1 MATASLSWVGIV
13 RLGLVQTSLGAI
25 IVLLTSTLNRVMVV
39 ELLLPATVPGILV
52 GIHYAIQLLRPRWG
66 HGSDVGGRRTPWIIG
81 GMAVLA
87 GSAALAAM
95 ATALVA
101 TNLYAGLA
109 LLVVAF
115 LLIGVGV
122 GAAGTSLL
130 ALLAERVSQKRKA
143 AAGAI
148 VWIMMIMGFVVTAT
162 TAGHFLDPFSLERL
176 VVVTSVVSV
185 IAFSVTVLALYGI
198 EGSALSR
205 SERRTSDAPKMPFRE
220 ALREVWAESQARRFT
235 VFVFISMLAYSAQDL
250 ILEPFA
256 GIVFG
261 FTPGETTKLSGLQ
274 NAGVLL
280 GMILVGVAGGG
291 FGQGSKTTLT
301 RWAMGGCVI
310 SACALTTL
318 AVAGIMGPHWP
329 LTPIVFALGFGNGV
343 FAVAAIG
350 SMMSLAGSGTANR
363 EGTRVGLWGAAQAIA
378 FAVGGLAGTIAVDLG
393 RWLIGSQAA
402 AYASVFV
409 LEAGLFLVA
418 AYLASQIIPGRAEVA
433 SPALEDEGALR
444 ADAA

>member
-1 MATASLSWVGIV
+1 MASASLSWIGIV

-87 GSAALAAM
+87 GSGVLAAM

-101 TNLYAGLA
+101 INLHAGVA
-109 LLVVAF
+109 LLVAAF

-148 VWIMMIMGFVVTAT
+148 VWIMMIMGFVLTAA

-176 VVVTSVVSV
+176 VVVTGVVSA
-185 IAFSVTVLALYGI
+185 IAFGVTVLALYGI

-205 SERRTSDAPKMPFRE
+205 SERRTSDARKMPFRE
-220 ALREVWAESQARRFT
+220 ALREVWSESQARRFT
-235 VFVFISMLAYSAQDL
+235 VFVFVSMLAYSAQDL

-274 NAGVLL
+274 NGGVLL
-280 GMILVGVAGGG
+280 GMILVGIAGGG
-291 FGQGSKTTLT
+291 FGQGSKATLT

-310 SACALTTL
+310 SACALAKL
-318 AVAGIMGPHWP
+318 AVAGMAGPNWP

-350 SMMSLAGSGTANR
+350 SMMSLADSGAANR

-378 FAVGGLAGTIAVDLG
+378 FAVGGLAGTVAVDLG
-393 RWLIGSQAA
+393 RWLMGSQAA
-402 AYASVFV
+402 AYAAVFV

-418 AYLASQIIPGRAEVA
+418 AYLASQIIPGRAETL
-433 SPALEDEGALR
+433 SPVHENEGALR

>member
-1 MATASLSWVGIV
+1 MASASLSWIGIV

-52 GIHYAIQLLRPRWG
+52 GIHYGIQLLRPRWG

-81 GMAVLA
+81 GMAVLG
-87 GSAALAAM
+87 GSAVLAAM

-109 LLVVAF
+109 LLVAAF

-176 VVVTSVVSV
+176 VVVTAVVSA
-185 IAFSVTVLALYGI
+185 IAFIVTVLALYGI

-205 SERRTSDAPKMPFRE
+205 SERRLSAAPKMPFRE

-291 FGQGSKTTLT
+291 FGQGSKATLT
-301 RWAMGGCVI
+301 RWAMGGCVV

-318 AVAGIMGPHWP
+318 AVAGIAGPHWP

-350 SMMSLAGSGTANR
+350 
-363 EGTRVGLWGAAQAIA
+363 
-378 FAVGGLAGTIAVDLG
+378 
-393 RWLIGSQAA
+393 
-402 AYASVFV
+402 
-409 LEAGLFLVA
+409 
-418 AYLASQIIPGRAEVA
+418 
-433 SPALEDEGALR
+433 
-444 ADAA
+444 

>member
-402 AYASVFV
+402 AYATVFV

-418 AYLASQIIPGRAEVA
+418 AYLASQIIPGGAEVA
-433 SPALEDEGALR
+433 SPVLEDEGALR

>member
-1 MATASLSWVGIV
+1 MASSSLSWVGII

-39 ELLLPATVPGILV
+39 ELLLPATVPGVLV
-52 GIHYAIQLLRPRWG
+52 GIHYAVQLLRPRWG

-101 TNLYAGLA
+101 THLYAGLA
-109 LLVVAF
+109 LLVAAF

-176 VVVTSVVSV
+176 VVVTSIVSAT
-185 IAFSVTVLALYGI
+185 AFGVTVLALYGI

-205 SERRTSDAPKMPFRE
+205 RERRAGDAPKLPFRE
-220 ALREVWAESQARRFT
+220 ALKEVWAESQARRFT

-261 FTPGETTKLSGLQ
+261 FTPGETTQLSGLQ
-274 NAGVLL
+274 NGGVLI

-310 SACALTTL
+310 SACALATL
-318 AVAGIMGPHWP
+318 AIAGIMGPHWP

-378 FAVGGLAGTIAVDLG
+378 FAVGGLAGTIAVDFG
-393 RWLIGSQAA
+393 RWLMGSQAA

-409 LEAGLFLVA
+409 LEALLFLVA
-418 AYLASQIIPGRAEVA
+418 AYLASQIIPGRAEPSSA
-433 SPALEDEGALR
+433 ALENDGALR

>member
-261 FTPGETTKLSGLQ
+261 FTPGETTQLSGLQ

>member
-1 MATASLSWVGIV
+1 MAPASLSWIGIV

-81 GMAVLA
+81 GMAVLG

-101 TNLYAGLA
+101 TNLYAGMA

-115 LLIGVGV
+115 LLIGAGV

-130 ALLAERVSQKRKA
+130 ALLAERVSQRRKA

-185 IAFSVTVLALYGI
+185 IAFSVTVLALHGI

-205 SERRTSDAPKMPFRE
+205 SERRVSDAPKMPFRE

-261 FTPGETTKLSGLQ
+261 FTAGETTKLSGLQ

>member
-1 MATASLSWVGIV
+1 MASASLSWIGIV

-87 GSAALAAM
+87 ASAALAAM

-176 VVVTSVVSV
+176 VVVTSIVSA
-185 IAFSVTVLALYGI
+185 IAFGVTVLALYGI

-205 SERRTSDAPKMPFRE
+205 NERRTGDAPKLPFRE
-220 ALREVWAESQARRFT
+220 ALKEVWAESQARRFT

-261 FTPGETTKLSGLQ
+261 FTPGETTQLSGLQ

-291 FGQGSKTTLT
+291 FGQGSKVTLT

-310 SACALTTL
+310 SACALATL
-318 AVAGIMGPHWP
+318 AVAGMMGPHWP

-402 AYASVFV
+402 AYATVFV

-418 AYLASQIIPGRAEVA
+418 AYLASQIIPGRAETAPSV
-433 SPALEDEGALR
+433 LEDEGALR
-444 ADAA
+444 ADAV

>member
-1 MATASLSWVGIV
+1 VASSSLSWIGIV

-39 ELLLPATVPGILV
+39 ELLLPATIPGILV

-130 ALLAERVSQKRKA
+130 ALLAERVSQRRKA

-185 IAFSVTVLALYGI
+185 IAFGVTVLALYGI

-220 ALREVWAESQARRFT
+220 ALKEVWAESQARRFT

-274 NAGVLL
+274 NGGVLL

-310 SACALTTL
+310 SACALVTL

-409 LEAGLFLVA
+409 LEAALFLVA
-418 AYLASQIIPGRAEVA
+418 AYLASQIIPGRNEVA
-433 SPALEDEGALR
+433 SPVLENEGALR